1 MVLDF
6 SRMQRAVGL
15 ISLHYGPDTRM
26 ARTRDL
32 ARLMVIV
39 FLAPMLSGCTGLLGS
54 NSPPTAA
61 MSVDPSGTVKAD
73 SPITFSA
80 AGSSDPDGDSLTFE
94 WDFGDGNTGS
104 GLTTS
109 HTYAQSGNYVAELAV
124 GDGTHEATASQ
135 TITVIDSSAREPKA
149 KITSSKDD
157 DCEGEE
163 SSANGDMVIVWVCED
178 DKDINEREIE
188 VSVSITLDGSESWA
202 GCDPEDSSCY
212 SEEYLMEWKWD
223 LDTYTDSDDDGV
235 TDNDVDATGETYAW
249 ESRPAGAW
257 EVRLTVVDN
266 NGLEDSTDLMIYV
279 NYRGVWNDFEIDRAP
294 PNSQGQGQPV
304 TMTWEYPVM
313 YDQESKDR
321 IRYVR
326 AKLSYPKVDEEPPR
340 PDIDNRLDLFIY
352 NSTEEHVANTTGI
365 EDGNRDAGDCGGDEY
380 CVWMVIGGSTVRGFL
395 PGDWTLDLQNAE
407 THNTEV
413 NQLVIELQYR

>member
-1 MVLDF
+1 M
-6 SRMQRAVGL
+6 
-15 ISLHYGPDTRM
+15 TR
-26 ARTRDL
+26 RGDL
-32 ARLMVIV
+32 ACLMVIV
-39 FLAPMLSGCTGLLGS
+39 FLAPMLSGCTDLLGS
-54 NSPPTAA
+54 NSPPTVT

-73 SPITFSA
+73 ESVTFSA

-94 WDFGDGNTGS
+94 WDFGDGNIGT

-109 HTYAQSGNYVAELAV
+109 HIYAQPGEYTAELAV
-124 GDGTHEATASQ
+124 GDGTHEATASKS
-135 TITVIDSSAREPKA
+135 ITVVDSTARQPKA

-157 DCEGEE
+157 DCEGDE

-178 DKDINEREIE
+178 DNEIGEREIE
-188 VSVSITLDGSESWA
+188 ISESVNLDGSDSWA

-212 SEEYLMEWKWD
+212 SEEYLVEWNWD
-223 LDTYTDSDDDGV
+223 LDTYVDSDDDGV
-235 TDNDVDATGETYAW
+235 TDNDVDAKGETYTW
-249 ESRPAGAW
+249 NSRSAGAW
-257 EVRLTVVDN
+257 EVKLTVIDN
-266 NGLEDSTDLMIYV
+266 NGFEDSTESMIYV
-279 NYRGVWNDFEIDRAP
+279 NYRGVWNNFEIDRAP
-294 PNSQGQGQPV
+294 PNNGQGQGQPV
-304 TMTWEYPVM
+304 IMTWDYPVS

-321 IRYVR
+321 IRYLR

-340 PDIDNRLDLFIY
+340 PDLNNRLDLFIH

-365 EDGNRDAGDCGGDEY
+365 GDENRDAGDCEGDEY

-395 PGDWTLDLQNAE
+395 PGEWTLDLQNAE

>member
-1 MVLDF
+1 M
-6 SRMQRAVGL
+6 
-15 ISLHYGPDTRM
+15 TR
-26 ARTRDL
+26 RGDL
-32 ARLMVIV
+32 ACLMVIV
-39 FLAPMLSGCTGLLGS
+39 FLAPMLSGCTDLLGS
-54 NSPPTAA
+54 NSPPTVT

-73 SPITFSA
+73 ESVTFSA

-94 WDFGDGNTGS
+94 WDFGDGNIGT

-109 HTYAQSGNYVAELAV
+109 HIYAQPGEYTVELAV
-124 GDGTHEATASQ
+124 GDGTHEATASKS
-135 TITVIDSSAREPKA
+135 ITVVDSTARQPKA

-157 DCEGEE
+157 DCEGDE

-178 DKDINEREIE
+178 DNEIGEREIE
-188 VSVSITLDGSESWA
+188 ISESVNLDGSDSWA

-212 SEEYLMEWKWD
+212 SEEYLVEWNWD
-223 LDTYTDSDDDGV
+223 LDTYVDSDDDGV
-235 TDNDVDATGETYAW
+235 TDNDVDAKGETYTW
-249 ESRPAGAW
+249 NSRSAGAW
-257 EVRLTVVDN
+257 EVKLTVVDN
-266 NGLEDSTDLMIYV
+266 NGFEASTESMIYV
-279 NYRGVWNDFEIDRAP
+279 NYRGVWNNFEIDRAP
-294 PNSQGQGQPV
+294 PNNGQGQGQPV
-304 TMTWEYPVM
+304 IMTWDYPVS

-321 IRYVR
+321 IRYLR

-340 PDIDNRLDLFIY
+340 PDLDNRLDLFIH

-365 EDGNRDAGDCGGDEY
+365 GDENRDAGDCEGDEY

-395 PGDWTLDLQNAE
+395 PGEWTLDLQNAE